1 MTFVPGKS
9 GNPGGRPKSKP
20 FKEALL
26 MEALSAERGEKCI
39 AKKGSLRWNARKL
52 LELGE
57 VPAIKEIA
65 DRLDGKVTQ
74 AISGPGGGP
83 IQTVDLTNMSTDDLD
98 RLEALFGPLAGG
110 PGDDDEGDTGGEGEA
125 GS

>member
-1 MTFVPGKS
+1 MTFQAGKS

-74 AISGPGGGP
+74 GISGPDGGP
-83 IQTVDLTNMSTDDLD
+83 IQTVDLTNMTEEQLNA
-98 RLEALFGPLAGG
+98 LEALFGPLATSGG
-110 PGDDDEGDTGGEGEA
+110 DDEGDPSGESEA
-125 GS
+125 RD